1 MARKSRKIMQKETQ
15 NYIPVA
21 VNTEKKLATAAY
33 ARLSVEKEDD
43 DSIHTQITLLKNYI
57 AEHSDLE
64 LNDTYIDNGFT
75 GTRFDRP
82 DFVRMMDDVRCGKI
96 QCIVVKDL
104 SRFGRDF
111 LETGYYIE
119 TLLPRLNVRLISIN
133 DDFDSFR
140 EGDINSIAIPI
151 KNMVNELYA
160 KDFSRKVTAYNDL
173 HRERGDVKLLRSVYG
188 YKRDAVN
195 NIYVINP
202 DTAPIVQMIFRWY
215 LLDVSTGQIAKRL
228 NTMQILTPL
237 AYKAIVEKGEE
248 FNQEGDAWNN
258 GRVRDILRNTIYIG
272 DLTWGKRRK
281 TLFRNVPEHKT
292 PKEEWVI
299 CHNMHEPL
307 ISKSDFEEVQRRL
320 DAMADKL
327 RSPKAYEYNPPDQF
341 QSKVYCLDCG
351 KKMRYS
357 KYCYGNRDGA
367 FYSCGCRVIG
377 SENEHHNLWKVNADF
392 LKIVVADQVN
402 QLVAWMCDRK
412 KLVARLQAEFQRNT
426 GTLKVQKRKL
436 QLQMKAEQ
444 IEDKLTTL
452 YENLAEGIINA
463 EDYKIIKERYLS
475 EKDAVREE
483 LQTADV
489 ELRQVE
495 AQLEEFMELVN
506 RLEQY
511 LGQGGFNEA
520 LVREL
525 VESIQISQNNGTE
538 IRFACEDVIQQITEM
553 GEEVAS

>member
-1 MARKSRKIMQKETQ
+1 MARKSRKVLQKETQ

-21 VNTEKKLATAAY
+21 TSTEKKLATAAY

-57 AEHSDLE
+57 DEHSDLE
-64 LNDTYIDNGFT
+64 LSDTYIDNGFT

-195 NIYVINP
+195 NIYVVNP

-215 LLDVSTGQIAKRL
+215 LLDVTTGQIAKRL

-307 ISKSDFEEVQRRL
+307 ISKADFEEVQRRL

-327 RSPKAYEYNPPDQF
+327 RSPKEYEYNPPDQF

-377 SENEHHNLWKVNADF
+377 STNEHHNLWKVNADF

-436 QLQMKAEQ
+436 QLQMKVEQ
-444 IEDKLTTL
+444 IEEKLTTL

-475 EKDAVREE
+475 EKDVVREE
-483 LQTADV
+483 LQAADA

-495 AQLEEFMELVN
+495 AQLEEFMEFVG

-525 VESIQISQNNGTE
+525 VESIQISQNTGIE
-538 IRFACEDVIQQITEM
+538 IRFVCEDVIQQITEM

>member
-1 MARKSRKIMQKETQ
+1 MARKSRKVLQKETQ

-21 VNTEKKLATAAY
+21 VSTEKKLATAAY

-57 AEHSDLE
+57 AEQSDLE
-64 LNDTYIDNGFT
+64 LSDTYIDNGFT

-195 NIYVINP
+195 NIYVVNP

-215 LLDVSTGQIAKRL
+215 LLDVTTGQIAKRL
-228 NTMQILTPL
+228 NTMQVLTPL

-248 FNQEGDAWNN
+248 FDQAGDAWNN
-258 GRVRDILRNTIYIG
+258 GRVKDILRNTIYIG

-307 ISKSDFEEVQRRL
+307 IAKADFEEVQRRL

-327 RSPKAYEYNPPDQF
+327 RSPKDYEYNPADPF
-341 QSKVYCLDCG
+341 PSKVYCLDCG

-367 FYSCGCRVIG
+367 FYACGCREIG
-377 SENEHHNLWKVNADF
+377 ASSEHHNLWKVNADF

-402 QLVAWMCDRK
+402 QLISWMCDRK
-412 KLVARLQAEFQRNT
+412 KLVARLQAEFQKNN
-426 GTLKVQKRKL
+426 GVLKVQKRKL

-444 IEDKLTTL
+444 IEDKLTSL

-463 EDYKIIKERYLS
+463 EDYKIIKERYLY
-475 EKDAVREE
+475 EKDTVREE
-483 LQTADV
+483 LQAA
-489 ELRQVE
+489 EAEQRQAE
-495 AQLEEFMELVN
+495 AQLDEFSELVS

-511 LGQGGFNEA
+511 MGQGGFNEA

-525 VESIQISQNNGTE
+525 VESIQISQNKGVE

-553 GEEVAS
+553 GKEVAS